1 MPPQRQWPH
10 KGLRFMQLHL
20 TVKSK
25 TRPCLALAQGA
36 EGDTT
41 IVSEDNFMF
50 YPILFLAHL
59 T

>member
-1 MPPQRQWPH
+1 
-10 KGLRFMQLHL
+10 MQLHL